1 MPRRHRRAIAG
12 AACVLAVVL
21 TGVAIGATIANG
33 DFESGNLTGWT
44 VSDVGSGSW
53 SNYTGTVSPI
63 SGFEIPAPPQGLRA
77 AVTDQT
83 GPGRHVL
90 YQEITLEAD
99 HDHTLSFTLYYVN
112 RAGAFFTPATLD
124 PFASGPN
131 QQYRVDVMRPGTP
144 VDAVDASVLRTLFL
158 TKPGDALTLAPTP
171 MTFDLSEW
179 AGQTVRLRFAEVD
192 NQLFFQAAVD
202 DVRIVSVPRNAAP
215 VCSQAVADPPVIL
228 APNHGM
234 VDVAVANVSDPDGD
248 PIAIA
253 ITSIRQD
260 EPTDEIGDGAFAP
273 DGVIAGATAGV
284 RAERDGRGDGRV
296 YHVGFRASDGRG
308 GICTGTVLTAVP
320 HDRAHDAVDGGAL
333 YDSTQ

>member
-1 MPRRHRRAIAG
+1 
-12 AACVLAVVL
+12 VLAVVL

-33 DFESGNLTGWT
+33 DFESGDLSGWT

-53 SNYTGTVSPI
+53 SNYTGTTSPI
-63 SGFEIPAPPQGLRA
+63 SGFEIAAPPQGLRA

-90 YQEITLEAD
+90 YREVTLEAD
-99 HDHTLSFTLYYVN
+99 HDHTLSFTLYYAN

-124 PFASGPN
+124 PFGSGPN
-131 QQYRVDVMRPGTP
+131 QQYRVDVVRPGTP
-144 VDAVDASVLRTLFL
+144 VDDVDASVLRTLFL
-158 TKPGDALTLAPTP
+158 TGPGDALALAPTP

-215 VCSQAVADPPVIL
+215 VCSHAVADPAVIL
-228 APNHGM
+228 VPNHGM
-234 VDVAVANVSDPDGD
+234 VDVSVKSVTDPDGD
-248 PIAIA
+248 PIAIT

-260 EPTDEIGDGAFAP
+260 EPTDEVGDGAFAP
-273 DGVIAGATAGV
+273 DGVIADAIASV
-284 RAERDGRGDGRV
+284 RAERDGSGDGRV
-296 YHVGFRASDGRG
+296 YHVGFKASDGRG
-308 GICTGTVLTAVP
+308 GTCTGTVRTAVP
-320 HDRAHDAVDGGAL
+320 RDRAHDAVDGGAL
-333 YDSTQ
+333 YYSTE